1 LSKLAN
7 GGVVGKQSSELNKK
21 DIFQDWDF
29 NNIWEIEENETYPWL
44 QWQKEPADFNENDA

>member
-1 LSKLAN
+1 MSKLAN